1 MARIKPYNAFDK
13 NGFAGYLVFDVAGNT
28 MPSLG
33 YVTATGNVTV
43 SGGVLQFADGGS
55 WRDAVTVTKRFGDG
69 ELVVWPQ
76 GFKLIVSS
84 TRYM

>member
-1 MARIKPYNAFDK
+1 
-13 NGFAGYLVFDVAGNT
+13 

-55 WRDAVTVTKRFGDG
+55 WRDAATVTKRFGDG
-69 ELVVWPQ
+69 ELVVGPQ
-76 GFKLIVSS
+76 GFKLIV
-84 TRYM
+84 R